1 MHVGSAPEA
10 VKLNSA
16 DGLPIDGTNPLPTTG
31 GGGGGGS
38 ALADVLLTDNTGALF
53 VSRDNG
59 TTVTYFNLNTN
70 AVYTPSGTIKPA
82 TLTDAQLRATAV
94 PVSGT
99 FFQTTQPVSIATM
112 PTTPVT
118 GTFWQAT
125 QPVSGPLTN
134 AEYTAVA
141 ATKITS
147 VPDNQLAGNPVRV
160 IGQDIWNCSFSSVGA
175 SVLAPQLATPI
186 VGTGVGYSQATG
198 NLAITT
204 GITVNAEFLTRSTVA
219 WRSSMRHRA
228 AIVASQR
235 IANQNLAFILGDLVV
250 EGAACTINSATSI
263 TVTKVAHGYTAQSV
277 GQFMFVGGI
286 VGAAGVPGR
295 YAIAS
300 IPSVDT
306 ITFTVAGWPASGTC
320 TLTLFG
326 HSHVKTLLTGVTATN
341 ANWTTQRNGWA
352 DADTVATIN
361 TTASPGT
368 VLQVE
373 LDGRQCYLSD
383 TLRATTT
390 TPTVTTRASR
400 VENIPDDNLDLYLW
414 VWSYNG
420 TVAPATTT
428 TWTISFLAVERFAN
442 TPVYIQG
449 YRAQGTANSQ
459 STIINGGV
467 LPTVTTVG
475 TVTTVATVTNGNTG
489 FPGIIADVASAAL
502 TTTTTT
508 AAITP
513 TYGSA
518 YSISIPVTLVS
529 GTTPTLDVSIE
540 ESDDSGT
547 NWFKVYDFPRITAAG
562 IYRSPVVSLTGNR
575 VRYVQTVTGTTPS
588 FTRAINRLQSSAP
601 AVPTRQLIDRTVVLT
616 TLNSVT
622 PSLDTRDCGNRN
634 QLVIN
639 VGAVTT
645 TAPAL
650 QLEGSDDNGATWYA
664 IGTPLTAVASSSVQV
679 TVTGVNAALTR
690 ARVSTA
696 GVGVTAGYVMIKAHD

>member
-1 MHVGSAPEA
+1 MAENVVLPGTGESIASDNIA
-10 VKLNSA
+10 GNQYQRVKVTLGA
-16 DGLPIDGTNPLPTTG
+16 DGVNDGDISSANPM
-31 GGGGGGS
+31 
-38 ALADVLLTDNTGALF
+38 
-53 VSRDNG
+53 
-59 TTVTYFNLNTN
+59 
-70 AVYTPSGTIKPA
+70 
-82 TLTDAQLRATAV
+82 

-99 FFQTTQPVSIATM
+99 FYP
-112 PTTPVT
+112 
-118 GTFWQAT
+118 AT
-125 QPVSGPLTN
+125 QPVSGPLTDTELRATAVPISGTVTATGPLTN
-134 AEYTAVA
+134 AELRAAAVPVTGPLTNAQFTAGLASPVA
-141 ATKITS
+141 A
-147 VPDNQLAGNPVRV
+147 VPDNQSLANPVRV
-160 IGQDIWNCSFSSVGA
+160 VGQDIWNCSFSSVGS
-175 SVLAPQLATPI
+175 SVLAPQLTTPI

-198 NLAITT
+198 NLLITT
-204 GITVNAEFLTRSTVA
+204 GTTTNAEFLTRSTVA
-219 WRSSMRHRA
+219 WRSSMRNRV

-235 IANQNLAFILGDLVV
+235 IANQNLAFILGDLIG
-250 EGAACTINSATSI
+250 ESLACTINSATSI
-263 TVTKVAHGYTAQSV
+263 TVTKVAHGYTAVNV

-300 IPSVDT
+300 VPTANT
-306 ITFTVAGWPASGTC
+306 INFTVAGWPASGSC

-326 HSHVKTLLTGVTATN
+326 HSHVKTLLTGTTATA
-341 ANWTTQRNGWA
+341 ANWATQRNGWA
-352 DADTVATIN
+352 DADTTATIN

-373 LDGRQCYLSD
+373 LDGRQSYLSD
-383 TLRATTT
+383 TLRATTA
-390 TPTVTTRASR
+390 TPNVTTRASR

-428 TWTISFLAVERFAN
+428 TWTISFMAVERFAN

-449 YRAQGTANSQ
+449 VRAPGTANPQ
-459 STIINGGV
+459 GVVIAGGT
-467 LPTVTTVG
+467 LPTVTTVS
-475 TVTTVATVTNGNTG
+475 TVTTVATITNANTA

-502 TTTTTT
+502 ITTTTT

-513 TYGSA
+513 TFGSA
-518 YSISIPVTLVS
+518 YSVSIPVTVVS
-529 GTTPTLDVSIE
+529 GTTPTLDITIQ

-547 NWFKVYDFPRITAAG
+547 NWFNVYDFPRITGTG
-562 IYRSPVVSLTGNR
+562 IYRTPVMTLTGNR
-575 VRYVQTVTGTTPS
+575 VRYVQTVAGASAS

-601 AVPTRQLIDRTVVLT
+601 AQPTRQMIDRSIVLT

-639 VGAVTT
+639 VGAITT
-645 TAPAL
+645 TAPAI

-664 IGTPLTAVASSSVQV
+664 IGTALTAVASSTVQ
-679 TVTGVNAALTR
+679 TTINDINAALVR

-696 GVGVTAGYVMIKAHD
+696 GVGVTAGYVLVKSHD